1 MKSVS
6 RRGLLRGGAAALVA
20 LGLVACGDDGVAGT
34 RDNVLERTE
43 VTVAVFPSMNSVA
56 AAAADEAGIFARR
69 GLDVELEVL
78 GTPGQAI
85 PQVLGGQIDF
95 ALVDLTAPLIAMS
108 KGVPIVYVAGGV
120 VGRPPEAERQ
130 LAFGNIWVR
139 PDSPISSIRELENAT
154 FALPEINSQI
164 WVTIRRA
171 VDEAGGD
178 SSKIRFMEAPNTV
191 AALRAGQADAI
202 TTSEPV
208 GTLSLDDPGMRF
220 LSPNPSRGM
229 TTAFVTSRR
238 FAHRNPD
245 TVLAFRAAMLEA
257 NHLANTDERL
267 RVSAAA
273 RIMDVETDL
282 IARSVFP
289 YFAERQ
295 IEAADIVD
303 ATTAMERYG
312 LLPEGVPTP
321 DEVLFA

>member
-6 RRGLLRGGAAALVA
+6 RRGLLRGGAAALIA
-20 LGLVACGDDGVAGT
+20 SGLVACGDDGVAGT
-34 RDNVLERTE
+34 RDNVLERAE
-43 VTVAVFPSMNSVA
+43 ITVAVFPSMNSVA
-56 AAAADEAGIFARR
+56 TAAADEAGIFARR
-69 GLDVELEVL
+69 GLQAKIEVL

-108 KGVPIVYVAGGV
+108 KGVPILYVAGGV
-120 VGRPPEAERQ
+120 ISRPPEGQ

-139 PDSPISSIRELENAT
+139 PDSPITTIRKLENAT
-154 FALPEINSQI
+154 FAIPEINSQI

-191 AALRAGQADAI
+191 AALRAGQVDAI

-220 LSPNPSRGM
+220 LCPNPSRGM

-257 NHLANTDERL
+257 NHLANTDQHL

-273 RIMDVETDL
+273 RIMDVEPDL

-289 YFAERQ
+289 HFAERQ

-321 DEVLFA
+321 AEVLFA